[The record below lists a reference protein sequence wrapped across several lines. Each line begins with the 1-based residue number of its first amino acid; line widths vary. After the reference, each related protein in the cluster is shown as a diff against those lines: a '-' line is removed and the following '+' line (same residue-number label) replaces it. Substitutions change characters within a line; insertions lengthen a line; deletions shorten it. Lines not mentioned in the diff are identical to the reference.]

1 MALVTIY
8 MHQTLKTGPY
18 FFHKE
23 LNYQLKMFLFDFGLN
38 KVAKIWHFFANL
50 GTLTMIIGPK
60 HILSS

>member
-38 KVAKIWHFFANL
+38 KVAKI
-50 GTLTMIIGPK
+50 TKMY
-60 HILSS
+60 HILAYFSFYYCKSLG